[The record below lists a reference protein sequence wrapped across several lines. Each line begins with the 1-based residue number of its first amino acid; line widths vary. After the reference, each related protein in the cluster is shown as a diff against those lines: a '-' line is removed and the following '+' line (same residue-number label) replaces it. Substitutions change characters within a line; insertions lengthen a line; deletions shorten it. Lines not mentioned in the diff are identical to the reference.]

1 MMLGVR
7 GSTLLIVLFLTSF
20 ALLSFAAFS
29 ESVKDAIR
37 TRFSASTEDWIALDD
52 YSRAIRSTGTGV
64 LPDGYSSSLIQG
76 ERVVYSSSTEQIS
89 WISSG
94 SLSITSTWGTAPF
107 CYQWNDGATLFSGC
121 TSTGVTLSLVSNSGT
136 LVLETLGG
144 YSRVK
149 LSPTHLVSLTGS
161 IIRISRDIGN
171 TTFSIGKMKW

>member
-94 SLSITSTWGTAPF
+94 SLSITST
-107 CYQWNDGATLFSGC
+107 
-121 TSTGVTLSLVSNSGT
+121 
-136 LVLETLGG
+136 
-144 YSRVK
+144 
-149 LSPTHLVSLTGS
+149 
-161 IIRISRDIGN
+161 
-171 TTFSIGKMKW
+171 